1 MLDQMNTVMSVVT
14 GFISFVAAISLVV
27 GGIGIMNIMLVTVKE
42 RTREIGV
49 RKAVGASNKEILR
62 QFLVEAVILTLLGGI
77 IGMLLGYVGA
87 VALGNAF
94 GITIFL
100 TPVKLYDSGI
110 SGTSMLL
117 DQITPEYLTL
127 SIFLLILNMCFLRFL
142 GK

>member
-94 GITIFL
+94 GITISL
-100 TPVKLYDSGI
+100 TSDMILFAVGI
-110 SGTSMLL
+110 SSAIGIIFGVYPARQAAKL
-117 DQITPEYLTL
+117 DPVEA
-127 SIFLLILNMCFLRFL
+127 LRYE
-142 GK
+142 

>member
-94 GITIFL
+94 GITISL
-100 TPVKLYDSGI
+100 TSDMILFAVGI
-110 SGTSMLL
+110 SSAIGIIFGVY
-117 DQITPEYLTL
+117 QIGRASCRERV
-127 SIFLLILNMCFLRFL
+127 SIDV
-142 GK
+142 

>member
-1 MLDQMNTVMSVVT
+1 
-14 GFISFVAAISLVV
+14 
-27 GGIGIMNIMLVTVKE
+27 MLVTVKE

-94 GITIFL
+94 GITISL
-100 TPVKLYDSGI
+100 TSDMILFAV
-110 SGTSMLL
+110 GTSSAIGIIFGVYPARQAAKL
-117 DQITPEYLTL
+117 DPVEA
-127 SIFLLILNMCFLRFL
+127 LRYE
-142 GK
+142 